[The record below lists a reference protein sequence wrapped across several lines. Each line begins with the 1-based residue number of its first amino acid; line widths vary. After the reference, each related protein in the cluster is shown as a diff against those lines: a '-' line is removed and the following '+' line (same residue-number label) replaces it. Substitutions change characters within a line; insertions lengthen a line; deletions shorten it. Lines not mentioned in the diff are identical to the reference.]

1 METLPEF
8 SPFAG
13 LLPYQRKWCED
24 SSRFKIGVWSRQVGK
39 SYATAAECVE
49 DCGEHPGSEWLIMS
63 AGQRQADEWMLK
75 AAKWARGAE
84 DMTRGTQW
92 EVRATI
98 SASEIRFAN
107 GSRILSLPANPDTAR
122 GYSANLVLD
131 EFAMHEADREV
142 WAAIFPTITN
152 ELSGQKK
159 IRVVSTPN
167 GRGNKFAE
175 LWEEGGA
182 QWSRHK
188 VTLDDAIAAGLRVDK
203 AALREGVADE
213 DIWRQEYFCEFL
225 ANDTTYFPLDLI
237 RACERIPAPEA
248 PPDAPRFLG
257 VDIGR
262 AHDLTAIAELAAVGE
277 ELRLVDLETI
287 ERAPFAEQRELLWS
301 RLSRPS
307 VRGVAIDAT
316 GIGAQLA
323 EETRAKFWSRV
334 EPVQFTNAVK
344 NGLFQSLH
352 RAMEEGR
359 LVLPADRELR
369 EDVNA
374 MHRKI
379 STGGNIQ
386 FTAPRRPDG
395 HSDRACAIALAV
407 DCAERNARRGPI
419 IMPEVLVAP
428 AQFRARR
435 LV

>member
-1 METLPEF
+1 MTDRLF
-8 SPFAG
+8 DI
-13 LLPYQRKWCED
+13 LLPYQRRWVLD
-24 SSRFKIGVWSRQVGK
+24 ARRFKIGVWSRQVGK
-39 SYATAAECVE
+39 SFATAFEADL
-49 DCGEHPGSEWLIMS
+49 DCIQTPRTDWLVMS
-63 AGQRQADEWMLK
+63 AGQRQSDEWMLK
-75 AAKWARGAE
+75 ALSVARACEAGLAGTKDAGAAKFTA
-84 DMTRGTQW
+84 
-92 EVRATI
+92 

-107 GSRILSLPANPDTAR
+107 GSRVLSLPANPDTAR

-159 IRVVSTPN
+159 IRVVSTPK

-262 AHDLTAIAELAAVGE
+262 AHDLTAIAELAVVGE

-323 EETRAKFWSRV
+323 EETRARFGSRV
-334 EPVQFTNAVK
+334 EPVQFTNATK

-352 RAMEEGR
+352 RAMEEAR

-369 EDVNA
+369 EDINA

-395 HSDRACAIALAV
+395 HSDRACALALAV

-435 LV
+435 LA

>member
-1 METLPEF
+1 MTDRLF
-8 SPFAG
+8 DI
-13 LLPYQRKWCED
+13 LLPYQRRWVLD
-24 SSRFKIGVWSRQVGK
+24 ASRFKIGVWSRQVGK
-39 SYATAAECVE
+39 SFATAFEADL
-49 DCGEHPGSEWLIMS
+49 DCIQTPRTDWLVMS
-63 AGQRQADEWMLK
+63 AGQRQSDEWMLK
-75 AAKWARGAE
+75 ALAVARACEAGLAGTKDAGAAKFTA
-84 DMTRGTQW
+84 
-92 EVRATI
+92 

-159 IRVVSTPN
+159 IRVVSTPK

-237 RACERIPAPEA
+237 RNCERIPAPEA

-277 ELRLVDLETI
+277 ELRLVDVETLE
-287 ERAPFAEQRELLWS
+287 RLPFAEQREIISS
-301 RLSRPS
+301 RLSRAA
-307 VRGVAIDAT
+307 VRGCAVDAT

-323 EETRAKFWSRV
+323 EELRAKFGSRV
-334 EPVQFTNAVK
+334 TPVQFTNAVK
-344 NGLFQSLH
+344 NDLFQCLH
-352 RAMEEGR
+352 RAMEEAR

-369 EDVNA
+369 EDINA

-395 HSDRACAIALAV
+395 HSDRACALALAV
-407 DCAERNARRGPI
+407 DCAEKNARRGPI

-428 AQFRARR
+428 TAFRTRR
-435 LV
+435 LA

>member
-1 METLPEF
+1 MTDRLF
-8 SPFAG
+8 DI
-13 LLPYQRKWCED
+13 LLPYQRRWVTDKH
-24 SSRFKIGVWSRQVGK
+24 RFKIGVWSRQVGK
-39 SYATAAECVE
+39 SFATAFEADL
-49 DCGEHPGSEWLIMS
+49 DCIQTPRTDWLVMS
-63 AGQRQADEWMLK
+63 AGQRQSDEWMLK
-75 AAKWARGAE
+75 ALAVARACEAGLAGTKDAGAAKFTA
-84 DMTRGTQW
+84 
-92 EVRATI
+92 

-159 IRVVSTPN
+159 IRVVSTPK

-175 LWEEGGA
+175 LWEEGGP

-237 RACERIPAPEA
+237 RACERIHAPEA

-323 EETRAKFWSRV
+323 EETRAKFGSRV

-369 EDVNA
+369 EDINA

-435 LV
+435 LA

>member
-1 METLPEF
+1 MRLF
-8 SPFAG
+8 DR
-13 LLPYQRKWCED
+13 LLPYQRAFVLD
-24 SSRFKIGVWSRQVGK
+24 PARFKIWLSSRQIGK
-39 SYATAAECVE
+39 SFGTAFEAAA
-49 DCGEHPGSEWLIMS
+49 DCAKHPGAEWLVMS

-75 AAKWARGAE
+75 ASRLSRAIALE
-84 DMTRGTQW
+84 MEGTDEAVRV
-92 EVRATI
+92 EV
-98 SASEIRFAN
+98 SASEIRFSN
-107 GSRILSLPANPDTAR
+107 GARILSVPANPDTAR

-131 EFAMHEADREV
+131 EFAIHEQDREI
-142 WAAIFPTITN
+142 WAAVFPTVTN

-159 IRVVSTPN
+159 IRVVSTPK

-175 LWEEGGA
+175 LWEEGGP

-277 ELRLVDLETI
+277 ELRLVDVETLE
-287 ERAPFAEQRELLWS
+287 RLPFAEQRELLWS

-323 EETRAKFWSRV
+323 EETRAKFGSRV

-395 HSDRACAIALAV
+395 HSDRACALALAV

-435 LV
+435 LA

>member
-1 METLPEF
+1 VKLF
-8 SPFAG
+8 DR
-13 LLPYQRKWCED
+13 LLPYQRAFVLD
-24 SSRFKIGVWSRQVGK
+24 PARFKIWLSSRQIGK
-39 SYATAAECVE
+39 SFGTAFEAAT
-49 DCGEHPGSEWLIMS
+49 DCAKHPGAEWLVMS

-75 AAKWARGAE
+75 ASRLSRAVALEMA
-84 DMTRGTQW
+84 GTDEAVRV
-92 EVRATI
+92 EV
-98 SASEIRFAN
+98 SASEIRFSN
-107 GSRILSLPANPDTAR
+107 GARILSVPANPDTAR

-131 EFAMHEADREV
+131 EFAIHEQDREI
-142 WAAIFPTITN
+142 WAAVFPTVTN

-159 IRVVSTPN
+159 IRVVSTPK

-175 LWEEGGA
+175 LWEEGGP

-323 EETRAKFWSRV
+323 EETRAKFGSRV

-352 RAMEEGR
+352 RAMEESR

-369 EDVNA
+369 EDINA

-395 HSDRACAIALAV
+395 HSDRACALALAV

-435 LV
+435 LA

>member
-1 METLPEF
+1 MTDRLF
-8 SPFAG
+8 DI
-13 LLPYQRKWCED
+13 LLPYQRRWVLD
-24 SSRFKIGVWSRQVGK
+24 ASRFKIGVWSRQVGK
-39 SYATAAECVE
+39 SFATAFEADL
-49 DCGEHPGSEWLIMS
+49 DCIQTPRTDWLVMS
-63 AGQRQADEWMLK
+63 AGQRQSDEWMLK
-75 AAKWARGAE
+75 ALSVARACEAGLAGTKDAGAAKF
-84 DMTRGTQW
+84 TS
-92 EVRATI
+92 

-159 IRVVSTPN
+159 IRVVSTPK

-182 QWSRHK
+182 QWSRHR

-248 PPDAPRFLG
+248 PTDAPRYIG

-323 EETRAKFWSRV
+323 EETRAKFGSRV

-352 RAMEEGR
+352 RAMEEAR

-369 EDVNA
+369 EDINA

-395 HSDRACAIALAV
+395 HSDRACALALAV

-435 LV
+435 LA

>member
-1 METLPEF
+1 MTDRLF
-8 SPFAG
+8 DI
-13 LLPYQRKWCED
+13 LLPYQRRWVLD
-24 SSRFKIGVWSRQVGK
+24 ARRFKIGVWSRQVGK
-39 SYATAAECVE
+39 SFATAFEADL
-49 DCGEHPGSEWLIMS
+49 DCIQTPRTDWLVMS
-63 AGQRQADEWMLK
+63 AGQRQSDEWMLK
-75 AAKWARGAE
+75 ALAVARACEAGLAGTKDAGAAKFTA
-84 DMTRGTQW
+84 
-92 EVRATI
+92 

-159 IRVVSTPN
+159 IRVVSTPK

-203 AALREGVADE
+203 AALRDGVADE

-301 RLSRPS
+301 RLSRPA

-323 EETRAKFWSRV
+323 EETRAKFGSKV
-334 EPVQFTNAVK
+334 APAQFTNSTK
-344 NGLFQSLH
+344 NDLFQGLH
-352 RAMEEGR
+352 RAMEEAR

-369 EDVNA
+369 EDINA

-395 HSDRACAIALAV
+395 HSDRACALALAV

-435 LV
+435 LA

>member
-1 METLPEF
+1 MKLF
-8 SPFAG
+8 DR
-13 LLPYQRKWCED
+13 LLPYQRAFVLD
-24 SSRFKIGVWSRQVGK
+24 PARFKIWLSSRQIGK
-39 SYATAAECVE
+39 SFGTAFEAAT
-49 DCGEHPGSEWLIMS
+49 DCAKHPGAEWLVMS

-75 AAKWARGAE
+75 ASRLSRAVALEMA
-84 DMTRGTQW
+84 GTDEAVRV
-92 EVRATI
+92 EV
-98 SASEIRFAN
+98 SASEIRFSN
-107 GSRILSLPANPDTAR
+107 GARILSVPANPDTAR

-131 EFAMHEADREV
+131 EFAIHEQDREI
-142 WAAIFPTITN
+142 WAAVFPTVTN

-159 IRVVSTPN
+159 IRVVSTPK

-237 RACERIPAPEA
+237 RNCERIPAPEA

-323 EETRAKFWSRV
+323 EETRAKFGSRV

-395 HSDRACAIALAV
+395 HSDRACALALAV

-435 LV
+435 LA

>member
-1 METLPEF
+1 MTLF
-8 SPFAG
+8 DR
-13 LLPYQRKWCED
+13 LLPYQRAFVLD
-24 SSRFKIGVWSRQVGK
+24 PARFKIWLSSRQIGK
-39 SYATAAECVE
+39 SFGTAFEAAT
-49 DCGEHPGSEWLIMS
+49 DCAKHPGAEWLVMS

-75 AAKWARGAE
+75 ASRLSRAIALE
-84 DMTRGTQW
+84 MTGTDEAVRV
-92 EVRATI
+92 EV
-98 SASEIRFAN
+98 SASEIRFSN
-107 GSRILSLPANPDTAR
+107 GARILSLPANPDTAR

-131 EFAMHEADREV
+131 EFARHEADREV

-159 IRVVSTPN
+159 IRVVSTPK

-175 LWEEGGA
+175 LWEGGGP
-182 QWSRHK
+182 QWSRHR

-323 EETRAKFWSRV
+323 EETRAKFGSRV

-369 EDVNA
+369 EDINA

-395 HSDRACAIALAV
+395 HSDRACALALAV

-435 LV
+435 LA

>member
-1 METLPEF
+1 MKLF
-8 SPFAG
+8 DR
-13 LLPYQRKWCED
+13 LLPYQREFVRDK
-24 SSRFKIGVWSRQVGK
+24 SRFKIWLSSRQIGK
-39 SYATAAECVE
+39 SFGTAFEAAA
-49 DCGEHPGSEWLIMS
+49 DCAKHPGADWLVMS

-75 AAKWARGAE
+75 ASRLSRAIALE
-84 DMTRGTQW
+84 MSGTDEAVRV
-92 EVRATI
+92 EV
-98 SASEIRFAN
+98 SASEIRFSN
-107 GSRILSLPANPDTAR
+107 GARILSVPANPDTAR

-131 EFAMHEADREV
+131 EFAIHEQDREI
-142 WAAIFPTITN
+142 WAAVFPTVTN

-159 IRVVSTPN
+159 IRVVSTPK

-175 LWEEGGA
+175 LWEEGGP

-237 RACERIPAPEA
+237 RNCERIPAPEA

-301 RLSRPS
+301 RLSRQS

-323 EETRAKFWSRV
+323 EETRAKFGSRV
-334 EPVQFTNAVK
+334 EPVQFTNATK

-352 RAMEEGR
+352 RAMEEAR

-369 EDVNA
+369 EDINA

-395 HSDRACAIALAV
+395 HSDRACALALAV

-435 LV
+435 LA

>member
-1 METLPEF
+1 MKLF
-8 SPFAG
+8 DR
-13 LLPYQRKWCED
+13 LLPYQREFVSDK
-24 SSRFKIGVWSRQVGK
+24 SRFKIWLSSRQIGK
-39 SYATAAECVE
+39 SFGTAFEAAA
-49 DCGEHPGSEWLIMS
+49 DCAKHPGAEWLVMS

-75 AAKWARGAE
+75 ASRLSRAIALEMA
-84 DMTRGTQW
+84 GTDEAVRV
-92 EVRATI
+92 EV
-98 SASEIRFAN
+98 SASEIRFSN
-107 GSRILSLPANPDTAR
+107 GARILSVPANPDTAR

-131 EFAMHEADREV
+131 EFAIHEQDREI
-142 WAAIFPTITN
+142 WAAVFPTVTN

-159 IRVVSTPN
+159 IRVVSTPK

-203 AALREGVADE
+203 AALRDGVADE

-237 RACERIPAPEA
+237 RNCERIPAPEA

-301 RLSRPS
+301 RLSRPA

-323 EETRAKFWSRV
+323 EETRAKFGSRV
-334 EPVQFTNAVK
+334 EPVQFTNATK
-344 NGLFQSLH
+344 NDLFQGLH
-352 RAMEEGR
+352 RVMEEAR

-369 EDVNA
+369 EDINA

-395 HSDRACAIALAV
+395 HSDRACALALAV

-419 IMPEVLVAP
+419 VMPEVLVAP

-435 LV
+435 LA

>member
-1 METLPEF
+1 MTDRLF
-8 SPFAG
+8 DI
-13 LLPYQRKWCED
+13 LLPYQRRWVLD
-24 SSRFKIGVWSRQVGK
+24 ARRFKIGVWSRQVGK
-39 SYATAAECVE
+39 SFATAFEADL
-49 DCGEHPGSEWLIMS
+49 DCIQTPRTDWLVMS
-63 AGQRQADEWMLK
+63 AGQRQSDEWMLK
-75 AAKWARGAE
+75 ALAVARACEAGLDGTKDAGAAKFTA
-84 DMTRGTQW
+84 
-92 EVRATI
+92 

-159 IRVVSTPN
+159 IRVVSTPK

-237 RACERIPAPEA
+237 RNCERIPAPEA

-301 RLSRPS
+301 RLSRPA
-307 VRGVAIDAT
+307 VRGCAVDAT

-323 EETRAKFWSRV
+323 EETRAKFGSRV

-344 NGLFQSLH
+344 NDLFQGLH
-352 RAMEEGR
+352 RAMEEAR

-369 EDVNA
+369 EDINA

-395 HSDRACAIALAV
+395 HSDRACALALAV

-428 AQFRARR
+428 TAFRTRR
-435 LV
+435 LA

>member
-1 METLPEF
+1 MKLF
-8 SPFAG
+8 DR
-13 LLPYQRKWCED
+13 LLPYQREFVRDK
-24 SSRFKIGVWSRQVGK
+24 SRFKIWLSSRQIGK
-39 SYATAAECVE
+39 SFGTAFEAAA
-49 DCGEHPGSEWLIMS
+49 DCAKHPGADWLVMS

-75 AAKWARGAE
+75 ASRLSRAIALE
-84 DMTRGTQW
+84 MSGTDEAVRV
-92 EVRATI
+92 EV
-98 SASEIRFAN
+98 SASEIRFSN
-107 GSRILSLPANPDTAR
+107 GARILSVPANPDTAR
-122 GYSANLVLD
+122 GYTANLVLD
-131 EFAMHEADREV
+131 EFAIHEQDREI
-142 WAAIFPTITN
+142 WAAVFPTVTN

-159 IRVVSTPN
+159 IRVVSTPK

-175 LWEEGGA
+175 LWEEGGP

-213 DIWRQEYFCEFL
+213 DIWRQEFYCEFL

-237 RACERIPAPEA
+237 RNCERIPAPEA
-248 PPDAPRFLG
+248 PTDAPRFLG

-277 ELRLVDLETI
+277 ELRLVDVETLE
-287 ERAPFAEQRELLWS
+287 RLPFAEQREIIGA
-301 RLSRPS
+301 RLSRPA
-307 VRGVAIDAT
+307 VRGCAVDAT

-323 EETRAKFWSRV
+323 EELRAKFGSRV

-344 NGLFQSLH
+344 NDLFQGLH
-352 RAMEEGR
+352 RAMEEAR

-369 EDVNA
+369 EDINA

-395 HSDRACAIALAV
+395 HSDRACALALAV
-407 DCAERNARRGPI
+407 DCAEKNARRGPI

-428 AQFRARR
+428 TAFRTRR
-435 LV
+435 LA

>member
-1 METLPEF
+1 MTDLLF
-8 SPFAG
+8 DI
-13 LLPYQRKWCED
+13 LLPYQRRWVLDK
-24 SSRFKIGVWSRQVGK
+24 SRFKIGVWSRQVGK
-39 SYATAAECVE
+39 SFATAFESGT
-49 DCGEHPGSEWLIMS
+49 DCIQNPHTDWLIMS
-63 AGQRQADEWMLK
+63 AGQRQSDEWMLK
-75 AAKWARGAE
+75 ALAVARACEAGLEGTPLAGAAKFTA
-84 DMTRGTQW
+84 
-92 EVRATI
+92 

-142 WAAIFPTITN
+142 WAATFPTITN

-159 IRVVSTPN
+159 IRVVSTPK

-182 QWSRHK
+182 QWSRHR
-188 VTLDDAIAAGLRVDK
+188 VTLDDAIADGLRVDK
-203 AALREGVADE
+203 AALREGASDE

-262 AHDLTAIAELAAVGE
+262 AHDLTAIAELAAVGP

-287 ERAPFAEQRELLWS
+287 ERAPFAEQREILWS

-323 EETRAKFWSRV
+323 EETRAKFGSRV

-369 EDVNA
+369 EDINA
-374 MHRKI
+374 VHRKI

-395 HSDRACAIALAV
+395 HSDRACALALAV

-435 LV
+435 LA

>member
-1 METLPEF
+1 MKLF
-8 SPFAG
+8 DR
-13 LLPYQRKWCED
+13 LLPYQREFVSDK
-24 SSRFKIGVWSRQVGK
+24 SRFKIWLSSRQIGK
-39 SYATAAECVE
+39 SFGTAFEAAA
-49 DCGEHPGSEWLIMS
+49 DCAKHPGAEWLVMS

-75 AAKWARGAE
+75 ASRLSRAIALEMA
-84 DMTRGTQW
+84 GTDEAVRV
-92 EVRATI
+92 EV
-98 SASEIRFAN
+98 SASEIRFSN
-107 GSRILSLPANPDTAR
+107 GARILSVPANPDTAR

-131 EFAMHEADREV
+131 EFAIHEQDREI
-142 WAAIFPTITN
+142 WAAVFPTVTN

-159 IRVVSTPN
+159 IRVVSTPK
-167 GRGNKFAE
+167 GRGNK
-175 LWEEGGA
+175 L

-323 EETRAKFWSRV
+323 EETRAKFGSRV

-369 EDVNA
+369 EDINA

-395 HSDRACAIALAV
+395 HSDRACALALAV
-407 DCAERNARRGPI
+407 DCAEKNARRGPI

-428 AQFRARR
+428 TAFRTRR
-435 LV
+435 LA

>member
-1 METLPEF
+1 MTDRLF
-8 SPFAG
+8 DI
-13 LLPYQRKWCED
+13 LLPYQRRWVLD
-24 SSRFKIGVWSRQVGK
+24 ARRFKIGVWSRQVGK
-39 SYATAAECVE
+39 SFATAFEADL
-49 DCGEHPGSEWLIMS
+49 DCIQTPRTDWLVMS
-63 AGQRQADEWMLK
+63 AGQRQSDEWMLK
-75 AAKWARGAE
+75 ALAVARACEAGLAGTKDAGAAKFTA
-84 DMTRGTQW
+84 
-92 EVRATI
+92 

-159 IRVVSTPN
+159 IRVVSTPK

-248 PPDAPRFLG
+248 PADAPRFLG

-262 AHDLTAIAELAAVGE
+262 SHDLTAIAELAAVGP

-323 EETRAKFWSRV
+323 EETRAKFGSRV
-334 EPVQFTNAVK
+334 EPVQFTNATK

-369 EDVNA
+369 EDMNA

-395 HSDRACAIALAV
+395 HSDRACALALAV

-435 LV
+435 LA

>member
-1 METLPEF
+1 MTAERPIDT
-8 SPFAG
+8 
-13 LLPYQRKWCED
+13 LLPYQRRWVAD
-24 SSRFKIGVWSRQVGK
+24 ASRFKIGTWSRQVGK
-39 SYATAAECVE
+39 SYATAFECVT
-49 DCGEHPGSEWLIMS
+49 DCGAHPGAEWLIMS
-63 AGQRQADEWMLK
+63 AGQRQSDEWMLK
-75 AAKWARGAE
+75 AAKL
-84 DMTRGTQW
+84 TRAFASSTEGR
-92 EVRATI
+92 EFEIRASI

-159 IRVVSTPN
+159 IRVVSTPK

-175 LWEEGGA
+175 LWEEGGP

-237 RACERIPAPEA
+237 RTCERIPAPEA

-277 ELRLVDLETI
+277 ELRLVDVETLE
-287 ERAPFAEQRELLWS
+287 RLPFAEQREIIS
-301 RLSRPS
+301 ARLSRPA
-307 VRGVAIDAT
+307 VRGCAVDAT

-323 EETRAKFWSRV
+323 EELRSKFGSRV
-334 EPVQFTNAVK
+334 QPVQFTNAVK
-344 NGLFQSLH
+344 NDLFQGLH
-352 RAMEEGR
+352 RVMEESR

-369 EDVNA
+369 EDINA

-395 HSDRACAIALAV
+395 HSDRACALALAV
-407 DCAERNARRGPI
+407 DCAEKNARRGPI

-428 AQFRARR
+428 TAFRTRR
-435 LV
+435 LA

>member
-1 METLPEF
+1 MTDRLF
-8 SPFAG
+8 DI
-13 LLPYQRKWCED
+13 LLPYQRRWVLD
-24 SSRFKIGVWSRQVGK
+24 ARRFKIGVWSRQVGK
-39 SYATAAECVE
+39 SFATAFEADL
-49 DCGEHPGSEWLIMS
+49 DCIQTPRTDWLVMS
-63 AGQRQADEWMLK
+63 AGQRQSDEWMLK
-75 AAKWARGAE
+75 ALSVARACEAGLAGTKDAGAAKFTA
-84 DMTRGTQW
+84 
-92 EVRATI
+92 

-142 WAAIFPTITN
+142 WAAIFPPITN

-159 IRVVSTPN
+159 IRVVSTPK

-237 RACERIPAPEA
+237 RNCERIPAPEA
-248 PPDAPRFLG
+248 QPDAPRYIG

-301 RLSRPS
+301 RLSRPA

-323 EETRAKFWSRV
+323 EETLAKFGSRV

-352 RAMEEGR
+352 RAMEESR

-369 EDVNA
+369 EDINA

-395 HSDRACAIALAV
+395 HSDRACALALAV

-435 LV
+435 LA

>member
-1 METLPEF
+1 MTDRLF
-8 SPFAG
+8 DI
-13 LLPYQRKWCED
+13 LLPYQRRWVLD
-24 SSRFKIGVWSRQVGK
+24 ASRFKIGVWSRQVGK
-39 SYATAAECVE
+39 SFATAFEADL
-49 DCGEHPGSEWLIMS
+49 DCIQTPRTDWLVMS
-63 AGQRQADEWMLK
+63 AGQRQSDEWMLK
-75 AAKWARGAE
+75 ALAVARACEAGLAGTKDAGAAKFTA
-84 DMTRGTQW
+84 
-92 EVRATI
+92 

-159 IRVVSTPN
+159 IRVVSTPK

-248 PPDAPRFLG
+248 PPDAPRYIG

-287 ERAPFAEQRELLWS
+287 ERAPFAEQREILWS

-323 EETRAKFWSRV
+323 EETRARFGSRV
-334 EPVQFTNAVK
+334 EPVQFTNTTK
-344 NGLFQSLH
+344 NSLFQALH
-352 RAMEEGR
+352 RAMEESR

-369 EDVNA
+369 EDINA

-395 HSDRACAIALAV
+395 HSDRACALALAV

-435 LV
+435 LA

>member
-1 METLPEF
+1 MTDRLF
-8 SPFAG
+8 DI
-13 LLPYQRKWCED
+13 LLPYQRRWVLD
-24 SSRFKIGVWSRQVGK
+24 SRRFKIGVWSRQVGK
-39 SYATAAECVE
+39 SFATAFEADL
-49 DCGEHPGSEWLIMS
+49 DCIQTPRTDWLVMS
-63 AGQRQADEWMLK
+63 AGQRQSDEWMLK
-75 AAKWARGAE
+75 ALSVARACEAGLAGTKDAGAAKFTA
-84 DMTRGTQW
+84 
-92 EVRATI
+92 

-159 IRVVSTPN
+159 IRVVSTPK

-175 LWEEGGA
+175 LWEEGGP
-182 QWSRHK
+182 QWSRHR

-277 ELRLVDLETI
+277 EMRLVDVETLE
-287 ERAPFAEQRELLWS
+287 RLPFAEQREIIS
-301 RLSRPS
+301 ARLSRPS
-307 VRGVAIDAT
+307 VRGCAVDAT

-323 EETRAKFWSRV
+323 EELRAKFGARV
-334 EPVQFTNAVK
+334 QPVQFTNATK
-344 NGLFQSLH
+344 NDLFQGLH
-352 RAMEEGR
+352 RAMEEAR

-395 HSDRACAIALAV
+395 HSDRACALALAV

-435 LV
+435 LA

>member
-1 METLPEF
+1 VKLF
-8 SPFAG
+8 DR
-13 LLPYQRKWCED
+13 LLPYQRAFVLD
-24 SSRFKIGVWSRQVGK
+24 PARFKIWLSSRQIGK
-39 SYATAAECVE
+39 SFGTAFEAAT
-49 DCGEHPGSEWLIMS
+49 DCAKHPGAEWLVMS

-75 AAKWARGAE
+75 ASRLSRAVALE
-84 DMTRGTQW
+84 MSGTDEAVRV
-92 EVRATI
+92 EV
-98 SASEIRFAN
+98 SASEIRFSN
-107 GSRILSLPANPDTAR
+107 GARILSVPANPDTAR

-131 EFAMHEADREV
+131 EFAIHEQDREI
-142 WAAIFPTITN
+142 WAAVFPTVTN

-159 IRVVSTPN
+159 IRVVSTPK

-175 LWEEGGA
+175 LWEEGGP

-323 EETRAKFWSRV
+323 EETRAKFGSRV

-369 EDVNA
+369 EDINA

-395 HSDRACAIALAV
+395 HSDRACALALAV

>member
-1 METLPEF
+1 VTLF
-8 SPFAG
+8 DR
-13 LLPYQRKWCED
+13 LLPYQRAFVLD
-24 SSRFKIGVWSRQVGK
+24 PARFKIWLSSRQIGK
-39 SYATAAECVE
+39 SFGTAFEAAT
-49 DCGEHPGSEWLIMS
+49 DCAKHPGAEWLVMS

-75 AAKWARGAE
+75 ASRLSRAVALEMA
-84 DMTRGTQW
+84 GTDEAVRV
-92 EVRATI
+92 EV
-98 SASEIRFAN
+98 SASEIRFSN
-107 GSRILSLPANPDTAR
+107 GARILSVPANPDTAR

-131 EFAMHEADREV
+131 EFAIHEQDREI
-142 WAAIFPTITN
+142 WAAVFPTVTN

-159 IRVVSTPN
+159 IRVVSTPK

-175 LWEEGGA
+175 LWEEGGP

-323 EETRAKFWSRV
+323 EETRAKFGSRV
-334 EPVQFTNAVK
+334 EPVQFTNATK

-352 RAMEEGR
+352 RAMEEAR

-369 EDVNA
+369 EDINA

-395 HSDRACAIALAV
+395 HSDRACALALAV

-435 LV
+435 LA

>member
-1 METLPEF
+1 MKLF
-8 SPFAG
+8 DR
-13 LLPYQRKWCED
+13 LLPYQREFVRDK
-24 SSRFKIGVWSRQVGK
+24 SRFKIWLSSRQIGK
-39 SYATAAECVE
+39 SFGTAFEAAA
-49 DCGEHPGSEWLIMS
+49 DCAKHPGAEWLVMS

-75 AAKWARGAE
+75 ASRLSRAIALE
-84 DMTRGTQW
+84 MSGTD
-92 EVRATI
+92 EAVRVDV
-98 SASEIRFAN
+98 SASEIRFSN
-107 GSRILSLPANPDTAR
+107 GARILSVPANPDTAR

-131 EFAMHEADREV
+131 EFAIHEQDREI
-142 WAAIFPTITN
+142 WAAVFPTVTN

-159 IRVVSTPN
+159 IRVVSTPK

-237 RACERIPAPEA
+237 RNCERIPAPEA

-277 ELRLVDLETI
+277 ELRLVDVETLE
-287 ERAPFAEQRELLWS
+287 RLPFAEQREIIS
-301 RLSRPS
+301 ARLSRPS
-307 VRGVAIDAT
+307 VRGCAVDAT

-323 EETRAKFWSRV
+323 EELRAKFGSRV
-334 EPVQFTNAVK
+334 QPVQFTNATK
-344 NGLFQSLH
+344 NELFQSLH

-359 LVLPADRELR
+359 LSLPADRELR

-395 HSDRACAIALAV
+395 HSDRACALALAV

-428 AQFRARR
+428 TAFRARR
-435 LV
+435 LA

>member
-1 METLPEF
+1 MKLF
-8 SPFAG
+8 DR
-13 LLPYQRKWCED
+13 LLPYQRAFVLD
-24 SSRFKIGVWSRQVGK
+24 PARFKIWLSSRQIGK
-39 SYATAAECVE
+39 SFGTAFEAAT
-49 DCGEHPGSEWLIMS
+49 DCAKHPGAEWLVMS

-75 AAKWARGAE
+75 ASRLSRAVALEMA
-84 DMTRGTQW
+84 GTDEAVRV
-92 EVRATI
+92 EV
-98 SASEIRFAN
+98 SASEIRFSN
-107 GSRILSLPANPDTAR
+107 GARILSVPANPDTAR

-131 EFAMHEADREV
+131 EFAIHEQDREI
-142 WAAIFPTITN
+142 WAAVFPTVTN

-159 IRVVSTPN
+159 IRVVSTPK

-175 LWEEGGA
+175 LWEEGGP

-248 PPDAPRFLG
+248 PPDAPRYIG

-262 AHDLTAIAELAAVGE
+262 AHDLTAIAELAAVGP

-323 EETRAKFWSRV
+323 EELIYAT
-334 EPVQFTNAVK
+334 
-344 NGLFQSLH
+344 
-352 RAMEEGR
+352 
-359 LVLPADRELR
+359 
-369 EDVNA
+369 
-374 MHRKI
+374 
-379 STGGNIQ
+379 
-386 FTAPRRPDG
+386 
-395 HSDRACAIALAV
+395 
-407 DCAERNARRGPI
+407 
-419 IMPEVLVAP
+419 
-428 AQFRARR
+428 
-435 LV
+435 

>member
-1 METLPEF
+1 MTDRLF
-8 SPFAG
+8 DI
-13 LLPYQRKWCED
+13 LLPYQRRWVLD
-24 SSRFKIGVWSRQVGK
+24 ARRFKIGVWSRQVGK
-39 SYATAAECVE
+39 SFATAFEADLDCVQTPRT
-49 DCGEHPGSEWLIMS
+49 DWLVMS
-63 AGQRQADEWMLK
+63 AGQRQSDEWMLK
-75 AAKWARGAE
+75 ALAVARACEAGLAGTKDAGAAKFTA
-84 DMTRGTQW
+84 
-92 EVRATI
+92 

-159 IRVVSTPN
+159 IRVVSTPK

-175 LWEEGGA
+175 LWEEGGP

-323 EETRAKFWSRV
+323 EETRAKFGSRV

-352 RAMEEGR
+352 RAMEEAR

-369 EDVNA
+369 EDINA

-395 HSDRACAIALAV
+395 HSDRACALALAV

-435 LV
+435 LA

>member
-1 METLPEF
+1 MTLF
-8 SPFAG
+8 DR
-13 LLPYQRKWCED
+13 LLPYQRAFVLD
-24 SSRFKIGVWSRQVGK
+24 PARFKIWLSSRQIGK
-39 SYATAAECVE
+39 SFGTAFEAAT
-49 DCGEHPGSEWLIMS
+49 DCAKHPGAEWLVMS

-75 AAKWARGAE
+75 ASRLSRAVALEMA
-84 DMTRGTQW
+84 GTDDAVRV
-92 EVRATI
+92 EV
-98 SASEIRFAN
+98 SASEIRFSN
-107 GSRILSLPANPDTAR
+107 GARILSVPANPDTAR

-131 EFAMHEADREV
+131 EFAIHEQDREI
-142 WAAIFPTITN
+142 WAAVFPTVTN

-159 IRVVSTPN
+159 IRVVSTPK

-182 QWSRHK
+182 RWSRHR
-188 VTLDDAIAAGLRVDK
+188 VTLDDAIAQGLRVDK

-237 RACERIPAPEA
+237 RNCERIPAPEA

-277 ELRLVDLETI
+277 ELRLVDMETLE
-287 ERAPFAEQRELLWS
+287 RLPFAEQREIIS
-301 RLSRPS
+301 ARLSRPS
-307 VRGVAIDAT
+307 VRGCAVDAT

-323 EETRAKFWSRV
+323 EELRAKFGGRA
-334 EPVQFTNAVK
+334 EPIQFTNAVK
-344 NGLFQSLH
+344 CGLFQSLR
-352 RAMEEGR
+352 RAMDESR

-369 EDVNA
+369 EDINA

-395 HSDRACAIALAV
+395 HSDRACALALAV

-419 IMPEVLVAP
+419 VMPEVLVAP

-435 LV
+435 LA

>member
-1 METLPEF
+1 MKLF
-8 SPFAG
+8 DR
-13 LLPYQRKWCED
+13 LLPYQREFVSDK
-24 SSRFKIGVWSRQVGK
+24 SRFKIWLSSRQIGK
-39 SYATAAECVE
+39 SFGTAFEAAA
-49 DCGEHPGSEWLIMS
+49 DCAKHPGAEWLVMS

-75 AAKWARGAE
+75 ASRLSRAIALEMA
-84 DMTRGTQW
+84 GTDEAVRV
-92 EVRATI
+92 EV
-98 SASEIRFAN
+98 SASEIRFSN
-107 GSRILSLPANPDTAR
+107 GARILSVPANPDTAR

-131 EFAMHEADREV
+131 EFAIHEQDREI
-142 WAAIFPTITN
+142 WAAVFPTVTN

-159 IRVVSTPN
+159 IRVVSTPK

-323 EETRAKFWSRV
+323 EETRAKFGSRV

-369 EDVNA
+369 EDINA

-395 HSDRACAIALAV
+395 HSDRACALALAV
-407 DCAERNARRGPI
+407 DCAEKNARRGPI

-428 AQFRARR
+428 TAFRTRR
-435 LV
+435 LA

>member
-1 METLPEF
+1 MTLF
-8 SPFAG
+8 DR
-13 LLPYQRKWCED
+13 LLPYQRAWIRDK
-24 SSRFKIGVWSRQVGK
+24 SRFKICVSSRQIGK
-39 SYATAAECVE
+39 SFETAFGASV
-49 DCGEHPGSEWLIMS
+49 DCAKHPGAEWLIMS
-63 AGQRQADEWMLK
+63 AGQRQADEWMRK
-75 AAKWARGAE
+75 AARI
-84 DMTRGTQW
+84 TRAVHTALAGTDY
-92 EVRATI
+92 EPRVDFST
-98 SASEIRFAN
+98 SEIKFAN
-107 GSRILSLPANPDTAR
+107 GSRILSVPANPDTAR
-122 GYSANLVLD
+122 GYSANLILD
-131 EFAMHEADREV
+131 EFAIHENDREV
-142 WAAIFPTITN
+142 WAAVAPSITN
-152 ELSGQKK
+152 ELSGMKR
-159 IRVVSTPN
+159 IEIISTPKGMEN
-167 GRGNKFAE
+167 IFAE
-175 LWEEGGA
+175 IWHGGGTR
-182 QWSRHK
+182 WSRHK
-188 VTLDDAIAAGLRVDK
+188 VTLDDAIAQGLRVDK
-203 AALREGVADE
+203 AALREAVADE
-213 DIWRQEYFCEFL
+213 DIWRQEFYCAFL

-262 AHDLTAIAELAAVGE
+262 AHDLTAIAELAAVGP
-277 ELRLVDLETI
+277 ELRLVDLEAI
-287 ERAPFAEQRELLWS
+287 ERAPFAEQREILWS

-323 EETRAKFWSRV
+323 EETRAKFGSRV

-352 RAMEEGR
+352 RAMEEAR
-359 LVLPADRELR
+359 LALPADRELR
-369 EDVNA
+369 EDINA

-395 HSDRACAIALAV
+395 HSDRACALALAV

-435 LV
+435 LA

>member
-1 METLPEF
+1 MKLF
-8 SPFAG
+8 DR
-13 LLPYQRKWCED
+13 LLPYQREFVSDK
-24 SSRFKIGVWSRQVGK
+24 SRFKIWLSSRQIGK
-39 SYATAAECVE
+39 SFGTAFEAAT
-49 DCGEHPGSEWLIMS
+49 DCAKHPGAEWLVMS

-75 AAKWARGAE
+75 ASRLSRAVALEMA
-84 DMTRGTQW
+84 GTDDAVRV
-92 EVRATI
+92 EV
-98 SASEIRFAN
+98 SASEIRFSN
-107 GSRILSLPANPDTAR
+107 GARILSVPANPDTAR

-131 EFAMHEADREV
+131 EFAIHEQDREI
-142 WAAIFPTITN
+142 WAAVFPTVTN

-159 IRVVSTPN
+159 IRVVSTPK

-175 LWEEGGA
+175 LWEEGGP

-248 PPDAPRFLG
+248 PPDAPRYIG

-323 EETRAKFWSRV
+323 EETRAKFGSRV

-369 EDVNA
+369 EDINA

-395 HSDRACAIALAV
+395 HSDRACALALAV

-435 LV
+435 LA

>member
-1 METLPEF
+1 MTLF
-8 SPFAG
+8 DR
-13 LLPYQRKWCED
+13 LLPYQRAFVLD
-24 SSRFKIGVWSRQVGK
+24 PARFKIWLSSRQIGK
-39 SYATAAECVE
+39 SFGTAFEAAT
-49 DCGEHPGSEWLIMS
+49 DCAKHPGAEWLVMS

-75 AAKWARGAE
+75 ASRLSRAVALE
-84 DMTRGTQW
+84 MSGTDDAVRV
-92 EVRATI
+92 EV
-98 SASEIRFAN
+98 SASEIRFSN
-107 GSRILSLPANPDTAR
+107 GARILSVPANPDTAR

-131 EFAMHEADREV
+131 EFAIHEQDREI
-142 WAAIFPTITN
+142 WAAVFPTVTN

-159 IRVVSTPN
+159 IRVVSTPK

-175 LWEEGGA
+175 LWEEGGP

-277 ELRLVDLETI
+277 ELRLVDVETI

-323 EETRAKFWSRV
+323 EETRAKFGSRV

-352 RAMEEGR
+352 RAMEEAR

-395 HSDRACAIALAV
+395 HSDRACALALAV

-435 LV
+435 LA

>member
-1 METLPEF
+1 MTDRLF
-8 SPFAG
+8 DI
-13 LLPYQRKWCED
+13 LLPYQRRWVLD
-24 SSRFKIGVWSRQVGK
+24 ARRFKIGVWSRQVGK
-39 SYATAAECVE
+39 SFATAFEADL
-49 DCGEHPGSEWLIMS
+49 DCIQTPRTDWLVMS
-63 AGQRQADEWMLK
+63 AGQRQSDEWMLK
-75 AAKWARGAE
+75 ALAVARACEAGLAGTKDAGAAKFTA
-84 DMTRGTQW
+84 
-92 EVRATI
+92 
-98 SASEIRFAN
+98 SASEIRFSN

-159 IRVVSTPN
+159 IRVASTPK

-175 LWEEGGA
+175 LWEEGGP

-237 RACERIPAPEA
+237 RNCERIPAPEA

-301 RLSRPS
+301 RLSRQS

-323 EETRAKFWSRV
+323 EETRAKFGSRV
-334 EPVQFTNAVK
+334 EPVQFTNATK

-352 RAMEEGR
+352 RAMEEAR

-369 EDVNA
+369 EDINA

-395 HSDRACAIALAV
+395 HSDRACALALAV

-435 LV
+435 LA

>member
-1 METLPEF
+1 VTLF
-8 SPFAG
+8 DR
-13 LLPYQRKWCED
+13 LLPYQRAFVLD
-24 SSRFKIGVWSRQVGK
+24 PARFKIWLSSRQIGK
-39 SYATAAECVE
+39 SFGTAFEAAT
-49 DCGEHPGSEWLIMS
+49 DCAKHPGAEWLVMS

-75 AAKWARGAE
+75 ASRLSRAVALEMA
-84 DMTRGTQW
+84 GTDEAVRV
-92 EVRATI
+92 EV
-98 SASEIRFAN
+98 SASEIRFSN
-107 GSRILSLPANPDTAR
+107 GARILSVPANPDTAR

-131 EFAMHEADREV
+131 EFAIHEQDREI
-142 WAAIFPTITN
+142 WAAVFPTVTN

-159 IRVVSTPN
+159 IRVVSTPK

-175 LWEEGGA
+175 LWEEGGP

-237 RACERIPAPEA
+237 RNCERIPAPEA
-248 PPDAPRFLG
+248 PPVAPRFIG

-262 AHDLTAIAELAAVGE
+262 AHDLTAIAELAAVGD

-323 EETRAKFWSRV
+323 EETRAKFGSRV

-352 RAMEEGR
+352 RAMEESR

-369 EDVNA
+369 EDINA

-395 HSDRACAIALAV
+395 HSDRACALALAV

>member
-1 METLPEF
+1 MTDRLF
-8 SPFAG
+8 DI
-13 LLPYQRKWCED
+13 LLPYQRRWVLD
-24 SSRFKIGVWSRQVGK
+24 ARRFKIGVWSRQVGK
-39 SYATAAECVE
+39 SFATAFEADL
-49 DCGEHPGSEWLIMS
+49 DCIQTPRTDWLVMS
-63 AGQRQADEWMLK
+63 AGQRQSDEWMLK
-75 AAKWARGAE
+75 ALAVARACEAGLAGTKDAGAAKFTA
-84 DMTRGTQW
+84 
-92 EVRATI
+92 

-159 IRVVSTPN
+159 IRVVSTPK

-262 AHDLTAIAELAAVGE
+262 AHDLTAISELAAVGE

-301 RLSRPS
+301 RLSRPA

-323 EETRAKFWSRV
+323 EETRAKFGSRV

-344 NGLFQSLH
+344 NGLFQALH

-369 EDVNA
+369 EDINA

-395 HSDRACAIALAV
+395 HSDRACALALAV